1 MDPGQ
6 DRGKVI
12 RDCKKKLNASI
23 AEDDL
28 VMEDDLRYWKS
39 EVAKDQQ
46 AVSAQEDLMKEEW
59 PSVRANFVP

>member
-1 MDPGQ
+1 LDPGQ

-28 VMEDDLRYWKS
+28 VMEDDLQHWKS

-46 AVSAQEDLMKEEW
+46 AVSAQEDL
-59 PSVRANFVP
+59 